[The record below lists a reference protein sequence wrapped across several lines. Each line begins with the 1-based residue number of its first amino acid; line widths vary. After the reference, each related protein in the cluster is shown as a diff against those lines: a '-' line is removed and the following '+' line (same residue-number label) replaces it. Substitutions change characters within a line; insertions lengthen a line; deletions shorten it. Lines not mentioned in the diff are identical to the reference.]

1 MAKTEWR
8 VAGAGRLTARGRAQ
22 VPLFDTEVV
31 SVYGLRAL
39 GGVAFKDSAH
49 AQYRGLFDKGSD
61 AQFVFVGGKGGVGKT
76 STSSALGVRLADA
89 GLKTLIISTDP
100 AHSLGDCLATRL
112 EGHPTEVQ
120 GTDGNLWAMEV
131 DTEEALERFKENL
144 RGVSRMGG
152 RLGELGNKI
161 GLDEFAELLEN
172 PPPGTDEVVALGD
185 VMEVM
190 REGKF
195 DRVIVDTAPTGHTLR
210 LLSFPD
216 FLDGF
221 LQKVLGIKRKLDGA
235 INTAKALFGMSGA
248 DGGRDEVEEA
258 AAAVER
264 QRVKA
269 VELREL
275 LTDPARTQFLVV
287 SIATQLA
294 FAESERLVQ
303 GLAERGVA
311 VDNLVVNQL
320 LGEAANEAWVH
331 RVAKAQG
338 KSIEGIRA
346 MTDQAMLAP
355 PPSLLLPLPVSLLY
369 PPSLAASRPCSPRR
383 PTRGPSGCGRC
394 PTSTRSCR
402 ACTPSAPPLVLSG
415 HVASLNPY

>member
-1 MAKTEWR
+1 
-8 VAGAGRLTARGRAQ
+8 
-22 VPLFDTEVV
+22 
-31 SVYGLRAL
+31 
-39 GGVAFKDSAH
+39 
-49 AQYRGLFDKGSD
+49 
-61 AQFVFVGGKGGVGKT
+61 
-76 STSSALGVRLADA
+76 
-89 GLKTLIISTDP
+89 
-100 AHSLGDCLATRL
+100 
-112 EGHPTEVQ
+112 
-120 GTDGNLWAMEV
+120 
-131 DTEEALERFKENL
+131 
-144 RGVSRMGG
+144 
-152 RLGELGNKI
+152 
-161 GLDEFAELLEN
+161 
-172 PPPGTDEVVALGD
+172 

-190 REGKF
+190 REGNF

-338 KSIEGIRA
+338 KSLEGIRA
-346 MTDQAMLAP
+346 MTDQAMLAAP
-355 PPSLLLPLPVSLLY
+355 ADAGPIWVREVPYFDSELQSVYALR
-369 PPSLAASRPCSPRR
+369 SLAAILFPKAKA
-383 PTRGPSGCGRC
+383 PT
-394 PTSTRSCR
+394 
-402 ACTPSAPPLVLSG
+402 A
-415 HVASLNPY
+415 